1 MELFF
6 LPYCTFQAVEK
17 NTCFHERG
25 EKECVD
31 ICNRLNKIF
40 SSSPLENYFGFKKVL
55 ITCPDENARGSR
67 MLRTMFY
74 KSSDLYP
81 DLDSSN
87 SRYGYLLDVKD
98 PLVTENNRLKGIP
111 VIVLHPEALVN
122 DETLVTH
129 ILHELTHAKDFLY
142 LDKLSC
148 LIYHSPFQYFLN
160 IILNFPIF
168 SIMLILWVLLG
179 EIIRN
184 NKISWTFFLLD
195 IFHFVFIPFILIVL
209 TVWYLSELRTELKTY
224 LLIKKLFLYT
234 ETKTSRKYIIKT
246 IVFLMLSILTFFFV
260 ITINFLSDPY
270 VKYFIF
276 N

>member
-1 MELFF
+1 
-6 LPYCTFQAVEK
+6 
-17 NTCFHERG
+17 
-25 EKECVD
+25 
-31 ICNRLNKIF
+31 
-40 SSSPLENYFGFKKVL
+40 
-55 ITCPDENARGSR
+55 